1 MSKVVAFIDETG
13 VLGPSSQRF
22 YGLGLMKL
30 EDAAPLTEA
39 VHRTYQRVRGRLGKA
54 SVGFEFK
61 FNTVKRVGLPYH
73 LQLIDEVFAHPPSRF
88 LAMMLDKHDLVAAA
102 EEEAG
107 SAWDSYI
114 DYSRALVQNSRAAGE
129 SVCVLADYQ
138 GKPRASGR
146 YYEHEIL
153 ALANDPTSPGTIF
166 NVCMLESHASLLIQV
181 VDVLLGAVSYDFLRL
196 REPAKGTDPCKVAL
210 ADRLREHLGTDSLAF
225 SAHQREA
232 SWFDVREVGAKD

>member
-1 MSKVVAFIDETG
+1 MSNVFAFIDETG

-22 YGLGLMKL
+22 YGLGLLKL
-30 EDAAPLTEA
+30 EDTAPLTEA
-39 VHRTYQRVRGRLGKA
+39 VHRTYQRVRGRLGRT

-73 LQLIDEVFAHPPSRF
+73 LQLIDEVFAHPPNRF
-88 LAMMLDKHDLVAAA
+88 LAVMLDKHGTAAA
-102 EEEAG
+102 VAEQAG
-107 SAWDSYI
+107 SVWDSYI
-114 DYSRALVQNSRAAGE
+114 DYSRMLVQKSWATGE

-153 ALANDPTSPGTIF
+153 ALADDPTMPGTVF

-210 ADRLREHLGTDSLAF
+210 ADRLREHLGWDSLAYGTRR
-225 SAHQREA
+225 RER
-232 SWFDVREVGAKD
+232 SWFEVQEVQAQN